1 MTEFLVK
8 RFVKNCEEIEKMSV
22 RTSYGVLAS
31 IVGIFCNVF
40 LFIVKFIAGSLM
52 RSVSVMADGFNNLSD
67 AGSSIIS
74 FVGVKMA
81 SKPADEEHPFGHGR
95 MEYIAALVVS
105 FLVIEVGLSFF
116 KDSIGKIQNPLELQF
131 HPIAVLILFLSI
143 GVKLW
148 LGLFNKKLGKKI
160 NSKVMLATA
169 ADSMGDVVTTTATIV
184 SILVFK
190 FWGIN
195 IDGIVGIGVSF
206 AVMWAGI
213 GIARDTLEPLLGEAV
228 PKEMYERITSFV
240 EGYEGVCGTH
250 DLIVHNY
257 GPGKSM
263 ASLHA
268 EVPND
273 VDIEVSH
280 EIIDRIER
288 DALKQMGIYL
298 VIHMDPIEMKNE
310 ETLLARKQVED
321 VLAELDPAVSIHDF
335 RMVVGENQINL
346 IFDMVVPIQYDKER
360 RKVLCQETRKRM
372 HAIDERYQCVIVVES
387 SYIAEEK

>member
-8 RFVKNCEEIEKMSV
+8 RFVKDYDKTEKMSV

-31 IVGIFCNVF
+31 MVGIFCNVF
-40 LFIVKFIAGSLM
+40 LFIVKFSVGSLM

-95 MEYIAALVVS
+95 MEYISALVVS
-105 FLVIEVGLSFF
+105 FIVIEVGLSFF
-116 KDSIGKIQNPLELQF
+116 KDAIGKIQDPMELQF
-131 HPIAVLILFLSI
+131 HLIPTLILILSI

-148 LGLFNKKLGKKI
+148 LGLFNKKLGNRI
-160 NSKVMLATA
+160 GSKVMLATS
-169 ADSMGDVVTTTATIV
+169 ADSIGDVIATTATV
-184 SILVFK
+184 LSILVFK
-190 FWGIN
+190 LFEIN
-195 IDGIVGIGVSF
+195 IDGFIGLGVSL
-206 AVMWAGI
+206 AIMWAGV
-213 GIARDTLEPLLGEAV
+213 GIAKDTLEPLLGEAV
-228 PKEMYERITSFV
+228 PKEIYEKIVAFV

-257 GPGKSM
+257 GPGRSM

-273 VDIEVSH
+273 VDIELSH

-288 DALKQMGIYL
+288 DALKEIGIYL
-298 VIHMDPIEMKNE
+298 VIHMDPIETRDE
-310 ETLLARKQVED
+310 DTLAARKMLEQILTEV
-321 VLAELDPAVSIHDF
+321 DPQVSIHDF
-335 RMVVGENQINL
+335 RMVVGEKQINL
-346 IFDMVVPIQYDKER
+346 IFDMVVPIQYDKEQ
-360 RKVLCQETRKRM
+360 KKLLCQETRKRM
-372 HAIDERYQCVIVVES
+372 HEIDERYQCVIVVES
-387 SYIAEEK
+387 SFVAGE